1 MTPYGIPRA
10 YKKGRNDSSDHDQ
23 QAMSTIIAALTNFG
37 QSLVVIGLSLVH
49 SVLAVFQAVFALLQS
64 TIENILKLGQSITT
78 LVLEL
83 FQGVFGFVVGRSCF
97 RMTFLEH
104 NSSLTS
110 KLCCNFGDWW
120 SVLLIQAQTAGKGT
134 KGATEEEELRGYIHM
149 SALPQ

>member
-1 MTPYGIPRA
+1 
-10 YKKGRNDSSDHDQ
+10 
-23 QAMSTIIAALTNFG
+23 MSTIIAALTNFG
-37 QSLVVIGLSLVH
+37 QSLVAIGLSLVH
-49 SVLAVFQAVFALLQS
+49 SVLAVFQAVLALVQS

-83 FQGVFGFVVGRSCF
+83 FQGVLGFVVGRSSF

-120 SVLLIQAQTAGKGT
+120 SVLLIHAQTAGKGT
-134 KGATEEEELRGYIHM
+134 KGTTEEELRDTT
-149 SALPQ
+149 